1 MTMRVYEIRT
11 QQQLLVIQNLRW
23 CAARNDL
30 SALEYVAVV
39 CNVLYQVEIVG
50 RGDHRLSSSAASH
63 QKIDHLAFALGIER
77 RGGLIQQKNFGI
89 EDQYRS

>member
-11 QQQLLVIQNLRW
+11 QQQRLVIQNLRW

-30 SALEYVAVV
+30 SALEHMAVV

-50 RGDHRLSSSAASH
+50 RGDHRLSASAASH
-63 QKIDHLAFALGIER
+63 QKIDHLALTFWIKSCSR
-77 RGGLIQQKNFGI
+77 FVQ
-89 EDQYRS
+89 